1 MSLKKAIQDLINH
14 SKQHQEGSI
23 PEKLASC
30 RECYPLPDF
39 ETTDPFVK
47 FWQTYRIINTQATYP
62 SGRTKKAYEAL
73 VGEVL
78 SAEDA
83 PTEQKEITRIA
94 ALAKL
99 VVLSVEYTH
108 EPNYRATDIAYGVVT
123 IIKRTHN
130 YENDQSPVNAYYQA
144 LRELR
149 EAREAETTSDTASVA
164 GSITGSSTLD
174 RAWYNIKNLWKGKK
188 KEEEPEE
195 RYHTPPP
202 LPSPTEDPFKEVPLL
217 PVFNEL
223 DPTAGLHVFGKRG
236 AISRNLSS
244 YLPENLKEVLGNREQ
259 ILKDKRV
266 VKIGYTEETS
276 ENLKEFI
283 KEDMT
288 ATEKALAAALKD
300 IGTALHTIGAGLG
313 PAPPREYST
322 AKANYYYGKA
332 GEDIEEWLA
341 ELDQMIEANNVA
353 DGRKVAVAAAHLR
366 DAAAA

>member
-14 SKQHQEGSI
+14 SERHQEG
-23 PEKLASC
+23 PVLEKLPSC

-78 SAEDA
+78 SAENA
-83 PTEQKEITRIA
+83 PTEQKEISRIA

-99 VVLSVEYTH
+99 IVLSIEYTH
-108 EPNYRATDIAYGVVT
+108 ELNYRATDIAYGVVA
-123 IIKRTHN
+123 IIKGTHN

-149 EAREAETTSDTASVA
+149 ETREVEATSDTASVA
-164 GSITGSSTLD
+164 GSTVGSSTLD
-174 RAWYNIKNLWKGKK
+174 RAWYSIKNLWKGKK

-202 LPSPTEDPFKEVPLL
+202 PPTPTEDPFKEVPLL
-217 PVFNEL
+217 PVFDEL
-223 DPTAGLHVFGKRG
+223 DPTEGLYEFGKKG
-236 AISRNLSS
+236 TTSKNLSS
-244 YLPENLKEVLGNREQ
+244 YLPKNLREVLGNRER
-259 ILKDKRV
+259 ILKDKRT

-276 ENLKEFI
+276 EILKEFI

-288 ATEKALAAALKD
+288 VTEKALAAALKD
-300 IGTALHTIGAGLG
+300 IGTALHTIGAGPVPG
-313 PAPPREYST
+313 PPREYST
-322 AKANYYYGKA
+322 AKANYYYGKT
-332 GEDIEEWLA
+332 
-341 ELDQMIEANNVA
+341 
-353 DGRKVAVAAAHLR
+353 
-366 DAAAA
+366 

>member
-14 SKQHQEGSI
+14 SEQHQEG
-23 PEKLASC
+23 PVLEKLPSC

-39 ETTDPFVK
+39 EATDPFVK

-78 SAEDA
+78 SAKDA
-83 PTEQKEITRIA
+83 PTEQKEISRIA

-99 VVLSVEYTH
+99 VVLSIEYTH
-108 EPNYRATDIAYGVVT
+108 EPNYRVTDIAYGVVA
-123 IIKRTHN
+123 IIKKTGN

-149 EAREAETTSDTASVA
+149 EIREAETTSDTASVA
-164 GSITGSSTLD
+164 GSTVGSSTLD
-174 RAWYNIKNLWKGKK
+174 RAWFNIRNLWKGKK

-202 LPSPTEDPFKEVPLL
+202 PPSPTKDEFNEVPLL
-217 PVFNEL
+217 PIFDEL
-223 DPTAGLHVFGKRG
+223 DPTVGIHKFGKKG
-236 AISRNLSS
+236 ATSKNLAS
-244 YLPENLKEVLGNREQ
+244 YLPENLRELLGNREQ
-259 ILKDKRV
+259 ILKDKRT

-276 ENLKEFI
+276 EILREFI

-300 IGTALHTIGAGLG
+300 IGTA
-313 PAPPREYST
+313 
-322 AKANYYYGKA
+322 
-332 GEDIEEWLA
+332 
-341 ELDQMIEANNVA
+341 
-353 DGRKVAVAAAHLR
+353 
-366 DAAAA
+366 